1 MSGYNGFVP
10 DLTCIQIKI
19 LKEHVNIFQYS
30 LRIFHLRVFFCIFN
44 KIVFYS
50 GIEADIAFDRSS
62 VFLPSRINRL
72 LLMLFKALEMSA
84 FK

>member
-10 DLTCIQIKI
+10 GLTCIQIKI

-50 GIEADIAFDRSS
+50 GIEADIAFDGSFTFLCLSS
-62 VFLPSRINRL
+62 FEKKQTVVD
-72 LLMLFKALEMSA
+72 AV
-84 FK
+84 

>member
-10 DLTCIQIKI
+10 GLTCIQIKI

-50 GIEADIAFDRSS
+50 GIEAYIAFDGSFTFRCLSS
-62 VFLPSRINRL
+62 FENKQTVVD
-72 LLMLFKALEMSA
+72 AV
-84 FK
+84 